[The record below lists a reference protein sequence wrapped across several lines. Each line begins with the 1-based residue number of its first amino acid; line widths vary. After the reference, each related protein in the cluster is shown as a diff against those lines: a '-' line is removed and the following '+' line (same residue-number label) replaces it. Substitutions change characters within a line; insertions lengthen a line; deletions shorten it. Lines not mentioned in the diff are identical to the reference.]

1 MMVDKDLA
9 VALKGYLKPTDLIKW
24 AGRPAAQVSLALE
37 GRERMIYAAA
47 LAAFTALWLTLII
60 LFDGPPL
67 LKVAGVAVLLAAV
80 VVGPLYPWLRA
91 WRLERTTY
99 ALTDK
104 QVVIL
109 ENREVTTVPLADLGR
124 IEVREG
130 PGGRGSII
138 FWDHRMPLSY
148 EEFVF
153 PLLWRR
159 PTLFNIAD
167 AAQVR
172 DMIVETAKPLIPAFM
187 TPS

>member
-24 AGRPAAQVSLALE
+24 AGRPAVQVSLALE
-37 GRERMIYAAA
+37 GRERMFYAAA
-47 LAAFTALWLTLII
+47 LAAFTALWLALII
-60 LFDGPPL
+60 MFDGPPL
-67 LKVAGVAVLLAAV
+67 LKVAGFAILLAAV
-80 VVGPLYPWLRA
+80 VVGPVYPWLRA

-130 PGGRGSII
+130 PDGRGSIV
-138 FWDHRMPLSY
+138 FCDHRMPLSY

-172 DMIVETAKPLIPAFM
+172 DMILETAKPLIPAFM